1 MSDVNEIINSLDDEA
16 KEYMSKLTQEEFNE
30 IIEKAKMDSN
40 KMTQEDID
48 ELLDI
53 IETPDDHY
61 LENCTTDS
69 ILTEIFN
76 VIQENDI
83 PNCEKIIEKLKNYR
97 YVDEINQIFKG
108 KNIKYINKNTKK
120 FNNGGLVLDVKFLNN
135 GTHILCK
142 GYHHINQIKFDDV
155 IIFQMLSTEEQLLLL
170 TNSVALNV

>member
-1 MSDVNEIINSLDDEA
+1 MSNVNEIINSLDDDA

-30 IIEKAKMDSN
+30 
-40 KMTQEDID
+40 
-48 ELLDI
+48 
-53 IETPDDHY
+53 
-61 LENCTTDS
+61 NCTTDI

-76 VIQENDI
+76 VIQENNI
-83 PNCEKIIEKLKNYR
+83 PNCEKIMEKLTNYR

-155 IIFQMLSTEEQLLLL
+155 IIFQMLSTEEQLLLM
-170 TNSVALNV
+170 TNAAVLN